1 MYDSLHMTYKSIQCL
16 ADFTGKYASLLCRW
30 KFANIFCDLNGVQC
44 GKNLHVCWMTW
55 EGWRK
60 EQVVTTIWG

>member
-1 MYDSLHMTYKSIQCL
+1 MVIFNLRMLLYVCMYVWFSSHDIYKSIQGL

-44 GKNLHVCWMTW
+44 GKNVHIC
-55 EGWRK
+55 
-60 EQVVTTIWG
+60 